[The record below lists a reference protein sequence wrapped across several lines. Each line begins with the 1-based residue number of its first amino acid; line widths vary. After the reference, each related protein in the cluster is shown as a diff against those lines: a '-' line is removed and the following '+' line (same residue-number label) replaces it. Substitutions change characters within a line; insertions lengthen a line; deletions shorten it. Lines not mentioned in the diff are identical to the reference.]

1 MRKISNV
8 FILFGTI
15 CILAVIVITRTTM
28 KITEHHEEKLI
39 YATNTKIQVKA
50 KRCYLENKCS
60 GVVTLEHLY
69 KNKYLDEIINPVTKE
84 VVNKDSTV
92 EFVDGKI
99 IINYK

>member
-1 MRKISNV
+1 MGKISNV

-50 KRCYLENKCS
+50 KRCYLENKWS

>member
-1 MRKISNV
+1 MGKISNV

-60 GVVTLEHLY
+60 GIVTLEHLY

>member
-1 MRKISNV
+1 MEKVSN
-8 FILFGTI
+8 ILIFFCTI

-39 YATNTKIQVKA
+39 YAMETKIQVNA

-60 GVVTLEHLY
+60 GVVTLEYLY
-69 KNKYLDEIINPVTKE
+69 KNKYLDEIVNPVTKE
-84 VVNKDSTV
+84 VLNKESTV
-92 EFVDGKI
+92 EYKDSKI